1 MDQDEVPHQEESSQA
16 DQKVEKVPAQENEN
30 YLVFP
35 RWDLNFNGKHFVKR
49 MCISNNM
56 VYHTNYSNPKPLTF
70 PKT

>member
-1 MDQDEVPHQEESSQA
+1 MDQDEVSHQEESSQA
-16 DQKVEKVPAQENEN
+16 EEKVDIPAQEEEN

-49 MCISNNM
+49 MCISNNK

>member
-1 MDQDEVPHQEESSQA
+1 MDQDEVSHQEESSQA
-16 DQKVEKVPAQENEN
+16 DEKVDIPAQE
-30 YLVFP
+30 VFP